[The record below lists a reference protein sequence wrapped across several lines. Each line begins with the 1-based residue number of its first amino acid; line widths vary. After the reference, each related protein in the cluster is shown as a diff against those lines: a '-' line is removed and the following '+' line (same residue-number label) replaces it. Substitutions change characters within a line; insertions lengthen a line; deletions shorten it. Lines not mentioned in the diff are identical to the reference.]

1 MPVLSLR
8 ADRDLSGGIRD
19 RNFEV
24 FLDICFEYSDAV
36 SFSKINLSG
45 YEEYKSVT
53 ELMLEPH
60 LIKWLRADKWYGY
73 PRLNGSMTQFIYSAD
88 SETKKI
94 LLDCYSDI
102 FLKDAA
108 KWKRYKPLWNVN
120 KHAALLE
127 DMCFWNR
134 GKMLLGTVSHEFIC
148 STNDIGDDF
157 SMRLLKIASWE
168 LSDKPD
174 CGIDKI
180 SY

>member
-19 RNFEV
+19 RNFES
-24 FLDICFEYSDAV
+24 FLDICFDYSDAV

-45 YEEYKSVT
+45 YGEYKSVT

-60 LIKWLRADKWYGY
+60 LVKQIKA
-73 PRLNGSMTQFIYSAD
+73 
-88 SETKKI
+88 EKI

-127 DMCFWNR
+127 DICFWNL
-134 GKMLLGTVSHEFIC
+134 GKMLLGTISHEFIC
-148 STNDIGDDF
+148 STNNICEEF

-168 LSDKPD
+168 LSDKTD

>member
-24 FLDICFEYSDAV
+24 FLDICFGYSDAV

-60 LIKWLRADKWYGY
+60 LVKHIKADKWSGY
-73 PRLNGSMTQFIYSAD
+73 PRLNGSMSQFIYPAD

-102 FLKDAA
+102 FLK
-108 KWKRYKPLWNVN
+108 
-120 KHAALLE
+120 
-127 DMCFWNR
+127 
-134 GKMLLGTVSHEFIC
+134 
-148 STNDIGDDF
+148 
-157 SMRLLKIASWE
+157 
-168 LSDKPD
+168 LSL
-174 CGIDKI
+174 IHI
-180 SY
+180 

>member
-60 LIKWLRADKWYGY
+60 LIK
-73 PRLNGSMTQFIYSAD
+73 RLI
-88 SETKKI
+88 
-94 LLDCYSDI
+94 SDR
-102 FLKDAA
+102 
-108 KWKRYKPLWNVN
+108 W
-120 KHAALLE
+120 
-127 DMCFWNR
+127 
-134 GKMLLGTVSHEFIC
+134 
-148 STNDIGDDF
+148 
-157 SMRLLKIASWE
+157 
-168 LSDKPD
+168 
-174 CGIDKI
+174 
-180 SY
+180 